1 MEGGKMDRLVRTD
14 GESDGR
20 RWDKVIS
27 DKCVCGRMYCERR
40 GKANVENMRRH
51 EVSS

>member
-27 DKCVCGRMYCERR
+27 DKCVCVDACTVNDVERPMLR
-40 GKANVENMRRH
+40 TCGDMR
-51 EVSS
+51 